1 MICIFLNIDLHID
14 IDSED
19 RLRTK
24 LYDKRDDFSFPIV
37 YFPFL
42 CSNISATPV
51 NGVYI
56 SKSVQ
61 YSRTCGSEYYFLDR
75 GLSLRRKLRI
85 LNQGYLV
92 VKLKLSLQTFH
103 DRHHDLVNRHGI
115 FVSLMTRV
123 TQKVPLEEQ
132 TLITLSDHQSA
143 FPVFRGVRVAQ
154 SLVLCVV
161 FCRSLYPFLSVIVLS
176 VFLRFTS
183 SDYPI
188 VIFIIFV

>member
-1 MICIFLNIDLHID
+1 MNLNTGNWQKVITVQ
-14 IDSED
+14 SW
-19 RLRTK
+19 K
-24 LYDKRDDFSFPIV
+24 Q
-37 YFPFL
+37 
-42 CSNISATPV
+42 NI
-51 NGVYI
+51 G
-56 SKSVQ
+56 
-61 YSRTCGSEYYFLDR
+61 
-75 GLSLRRKLRI
+75 I

-123 TQKVPLEEQ
+123 TQQAPLEEQ

-161 FCRSLYPFLSVIVLS
+161 FCRSLYPFLSITITHS
-176 VFLRFTS
+176 HAHIYTR
-183 SDYPI
+183 
-188 VIFIIFV
+188 